1 MRYLQLI
8 KYPLFQSLLL
18 NLLLLN
24 SWLIKNPSLVIANYS
39 EWLLPIPPIWF
50 TLTLLNIAFGIFVIF
65 KKIQINNSLLL
76 FLAVF
81 IIFQLNN
88 LSHINSEYIWNT
100 IPDSKTYK
108 LIGETLFE
116 CGKLAISC
124 LEPPELQWPIG
135 QPIISGFLATF
146 FYSYSHYIYLIL
158 LLSSIFILG
167 AISRKKFNN
176 FYIFGIFYYF
186 LMPNNYEIT
195 LFIVSEVPY
204 LFFTSLYLYN
214 LFNNNLRSA
223 FIFSILSFLIRSI
236 GLINMIIFF
245 IFVLK
250 KQKNKLINYIFAFLT
265 VCLFLSTYNLLVND
279 QFVISTTISTNIQG
293 DSLYKN
299 KSFIEFATSSFNLE
313 TLNFAKENL
322 SRLYGD
328 GSRDCRFRECFFYNP
343 LFTKD
348 GFPPD
353 LLNANSIF
361 GNFLSPFLIQ
371 LFKLTSPLG
380 PYSYV
385 PLLFLLLFKKTDLFN
400 NSLIIIYFL
409 SILLSI
415 FTAEYGSRW
424 WLLPNLLSIY
434 LFSSLIF
441 NLTKIIKKILRQIQN
456 KFIF

>member
-18 NLLLLN
+18 SLLLLN
-24 SWLIKNPSLVIANYS
+24 NWLVNNPNLIIADYS

-50 TLTLLNIAFGIFVIF
+50 TLALLNIVFGLFTIF

-81 IIFQLNN
+81 TIFQLNN
-88 LSHINSEYIWNT
+88 LSYIKSEYIWNT

-124 LEPPELQWPIG
+124 VMPSELQWPIG
-135 QPIISGFLATF
+135 QPIISRFLATF

-167 AISRKKFNN
+167 AISSKKFNN

-186 LMPNNYEIT
+186 LMPNNYEVT

-214 LFNNNLRSA
+214 LFKNNLRSS

-236 GLINMIIFF
+236 GLVNIIIFF
-245 IFVLK
+245 VFVLK

-265 VCLFLSTYNLLVND
+265 ICLFLSTYNLFVND

-299 KSFIEFATSSFNLE
+299 KSFIEFASSSFNLE

-328 GSRDCRFRECFFYNP
+328 GSRDCSFRECFFYNP
-343 LFTKD
+343 LFTKN

-353 LLNANSIF
+353 LLNSNSLF
-361 GNFLSPFLIQ
+361 GKFLSPFLIQ

-380 PYSYV
+380 FYTYAPV
-385 PLLFLLLFKKTDLFN
+385 LFLFLFKRRDLFN
-400 NSLIIIYFL
+400 NSIITIYFL
-409 SILLSI
+409 NILLSI
-415 FTAEYGSRW
+415 LTVEYGARW

-434 LFSSLIF
+434 LFSNLVF
-441 NLTKIIKKILRQIQN
+441 NVTTMIKKILR
-456 KFIF
+456 